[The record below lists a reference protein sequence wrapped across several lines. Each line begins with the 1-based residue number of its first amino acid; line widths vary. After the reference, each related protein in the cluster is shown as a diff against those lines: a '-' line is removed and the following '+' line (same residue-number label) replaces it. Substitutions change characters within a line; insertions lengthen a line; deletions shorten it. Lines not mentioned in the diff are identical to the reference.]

1 MKRNELQAMIDLLDD
16 SDKEIYALV
25 SKSIFDKG
33 VEIVPELE
41 KAWEMTTNS
50 VIQDK
55 LEDIIHRIQLNFIK
69 QSLYNWIKSGA
80 TDILEGAYI
89 VARYQYPELSFYE
102 ILNYIKRIVCDA
114 ALEIKDNHS
123 AIEKINILNR
133 IIYEIYKFSSNTSN
147 YYSPQNSYI
156 NQVIYSKK
164 GNPISLGIIYI
175 SVAYRLGIPIYGVN
189 LPKNFIL
196 AYKDKFYNLLNP
208 GVNNNDILFYMN
220 PFNKGV
226 ILGRKEIDH
235 FLKQQNITMNEN
247 FYETFSNL
255 EIIQRLILNLIY
267 SYEKL
272 GYSSKV
278 KDLQDLLKLSK
289 SPVDHSDI

>member
-16 SDKEIYALV
+16 SDKEIFALV

-33 VEIVPELE
+33 VDIVPELE
-41 KAWEMTTNS
+41 KAWELTTNA

-55 LEDIIHRIQLNFIK
+55 LEDIIHQIQLNFIQ
-69 QSLYNWIKSGA
+69 QSLLGWIKNGA
-80 TDILEGAYI
+80 KDILEGAYI
-89 VARYQYPELSFYE
+89 VARYQYPELNLYE
-102 ILNYIKRIVCDA
+102 ITN
-114 ALEIKDNHS
+114 EIKKIVNEAASELQEDFS
-123 AIEKINILNR
+123 AADKVNVLNR
-133 IIYEIYKFSSNTSN
+133 IIFDANKFIPNTTN

-196 AYKDKFYNLLNP
+196 GFKDRFQNLLNS
-208 GVNNNDILFYMN
+208 NENKTNILFYIN
-220 PFNKGV
+220 PFNRGS
-226 ILGRKEIDH
+226 ILGRKEIDY
-235 FLKQQNITMNEN
+235 FLKQQNIKNNDM
-247 FYETFSNL
+247 FYETCSNID
-255 EIIQRLILNLIY
+255 IIQRLILNLIY

-272 GYSSKV
+272 GYNTKV
-278 KDLQDLLKLSK
+278 KDLQELLKLSK
-289 SPVDHSDI
+289 SPFDHSDI